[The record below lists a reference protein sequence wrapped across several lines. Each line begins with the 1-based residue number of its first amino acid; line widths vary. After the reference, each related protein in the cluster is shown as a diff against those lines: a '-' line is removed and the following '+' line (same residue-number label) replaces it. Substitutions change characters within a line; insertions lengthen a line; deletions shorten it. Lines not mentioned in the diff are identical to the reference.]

1 MKPEYRVCKGAFFVN
16 DERIPVNGKV
26 LKIGLAAAGLEPAA
40 CGSLGE
46 RDARRILHLERA
58 LLLSGLTRELR
69 RAVATEQAA

>member
-1 MKPEYRVCKGAFFVN
+1 MNSEYRVCQGEFFVN

-26 LKIGLAAAGLEPAA
+26 LKIGLAAAGLDSAA
-40 CGSLGE
+40 CGTLGE

-69 RAVATEQAA
+69 RAVGTERAA